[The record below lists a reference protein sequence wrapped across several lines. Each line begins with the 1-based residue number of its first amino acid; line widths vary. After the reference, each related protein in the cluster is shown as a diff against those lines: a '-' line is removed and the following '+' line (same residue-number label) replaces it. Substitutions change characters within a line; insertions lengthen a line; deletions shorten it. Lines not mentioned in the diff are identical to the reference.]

1 MLRLQAGSASAER
14 KSNIKSGASG
24 IKLSACLYIYKW
36 IWGSVNI
43 CETHK
48 IDVNITYTIDAQH
61 SVASHVRM
69 TMFQIGTHLRQNKTP
84 TINQSINTTYNHFV
98 QHRLLT
104 AGINGSNN
112 SASRML
118 HKKRHAEPRMYSFGC
133 LKSFR
138 TALLSFNQ
146 NKNKKINRLNV

>member
-24 IKLSACLYIYKW
+24 IKLSACLYICKW
-36 IWGSVNI
+36 IWGSVNV

-69 TMFQIGTHLRQNKTP
+69 TMFQIGTHLRQNTN
-84 TINQSINTTYNHFV
+84 NQSVQSIRHKIILFNIICLRLGSMVPTTLLLACCTRNDTPSHEYIRLDVSNHF
-98 QHRLLT
+98 
-104 AGINGSNN
+104 A
-112 SASRML
+112 L
-118 HKKRHAEPRMYSFGC
+118 HYCHSIKQK
-133 LKSFR
+133 
-138 TALLSFNQ
+138 
-146 NKNKKINRLNV
+146 